1 MENVDPKILYIEKPK
16 NPVYIEGKVAK
27 KLWNQW
33 FFFTPE
39 GKEIFFLTLGK
50 SGKSAQGKENFY
62 LTLRVRKIVLLLST
76 KIADSASN
84 ALFQKENSTEI
95 SNTHPNFRLRR
106 QSLLISSIIVIPS
119 WI

>member
-1 MENVDPKILYIEKPK
+1 MDSN
-16 NPVYIEGKVAK
+16 
-27 KLWNQW
+27 KLFLVCIQW
-33 FFFTPE
+33 FFLLLRVR
-39 GKEIFFLTLGK
+39 KIFVLTLGK
-50 SGKSAQGKENFY
+50 SGKSAQGKEKFY

-106 QSLLISSIIVIPS
+106 QSLLISSIITIPS
-119 WI
+119 